1 MVLLG
6 QCTES
11 CGWVA
16 AVVAALAWGSFGVPI
31 KGEKATQLN
40 IDPLVMQ
47 SYKVAMCFLTGW
59 LVVPLGE
66 PFSFTP
72 WGIVSGIFWVPGAT
86 AGIYGIR
93 NAGLAISVGTWS
105 SLIVVSSFSWGI
117 LVFREEV
124 KSIPGAFC
132 AMLML
137 CAGLGG
143 MSRFSHPP
151 KRNEDVVEELD
162 VSPEMVPLTGGTA
175 AGLGGKVAKRK
186 GAPQSTDV
194 VGAVEPTIDI
204 EKPVALQDGVRV
216 SSTPPPS
223 DGITPLE
230 MDSMPRGTKKALPG
244 IGKVADNIILFD
256 GRVMMSRRQLGL
268 LGAVINGTW
277 GGTSLIPMH
286 YAKAKGFGGASYV
299 ISFACG
305 SAIVL
310 VVVWLLR
317 YLFNMHRSSWSHRDA
332 YAALPPFH
340 LREMWLPGFLSGTL
354 YSIGNFAS
362 IIATTHLGQGV
373 GYSVCQSSMLVSG
386 IWGIYWFGEV
396 KGAAAIGKW
405 FAAASVTLIGIL
417 WLSYEHKG
425 DSVHR

>member
-16 AVVAALAWGSFGVPI
+16 AVAAALSWGSFGVPI
-31 KGEKATQLN
+31 KGEKATSLN

-47 SYKVAMCFLTGW
+47 SYKVIMCFLTAW

-72 WGIVSGIFWVPGAT
+72 WGIVSGVFWVPGAT

-151 KRNEDVVEELD
+151 KRKEDVVEEREKA
-162 VSPEMVPLTGGTA
+162 SEMVPLTSTGGDIEQMTTD

-186 GAPQSTDV
+186 GAPQSADV
-194 VGAVEPTIDI
+194 VGAAASTVNI
-204 EKPVALQDGVRV
+204 EKSTAPQDGGRAL
-216 SSTPPPS
+216 TPPPNN
-223 DGITPLE
+223 GNAP
-230 MDSMPRGTKKALPG
+230 
-244 IGKVADNIILFD
+244 DNIILFD
-256 GRVMMSRRQLGL
+256 GRVVMTRRQLGL

-277 GGTSLIPMH
+277 GGTSLIPLH

-310 VVVWLLR
+310 VVVWILR
-317 YLFNMHRSSWSHRDA
+317 YLFNMHRLSWSHRDA

-354 YSIGNFAS
+354 YSIGNFSS

-373 GYSVCQSSMLVSG
+373 GYSVCQSAMLVSG
-386 IWGIYWFGEV
+386 IWGIFWFGEV

-425 DSVHR
+425 DNAHR